1 MNFYFLTI
9 VAIIVLLT
17 VKDTLQ
23 ISKSVVISLVSMI
36 LIMMLVYRVKFES
49 FLSFSD
55 KTTLKIAEHTKEN
68 EDDSKRQ
75 TEFNEKIDNTHKRL

>member
-1 MNFYFLTI
+1 MNFYFLTL

-23 ISKSVVISLVSMI
+23 IPKSILISIISII
-36 LIMMLVYRVKFES
+36 LIMMVVYRIKFES

-55 KTTLKIAEHTKEN
+55 DTALKLAEQTKEN
-68 EDDSKRQ
+68 EDHTKKQ

>member
-36 LIMMLVYRVKFES
+36 LIMMVVYKIKFES
-49 FLSFSD
+49 FLSF
-55 KTTLKIAEHTKEN
+55 
-68 EDDSKRQ
+68 
-75 TEFNEKIDNTHKRL
+75 